1 MNNSIDSKL
10 PVTVLSGFLGA
21 GKTTVLSNILSNR
34 QNKKV
39 AVIVNDMSEINI
51 DSAIIQNE
59 VSLNRSEEKLVE
71 MSNGCICCTLREDLL
86 EEVTKLAKE
95 KRFDYLVIESTGISE
110 PLPVAETFTFAD
122 ENDLLYRSTMD
133 HMLSLDGMLHLNIR
147 NPHMSFFNPKYVENL
162 KKKVALKV
170 DQLLD
175 DIAPLGKCNLVDSV
189 SAELPLFTL
198 CEMLGVPESDRPK
211 IIEWMKLLEMA
222 QLLAATQQMQNRG
235 EEFSEEQQAHAPD
248 PALIEAFNN
257 MVQEMFDYG
266 RSILMSRRK
275 DPKEDLL
282 SVIANLEVEGEKL
295 PGEYLDGSWLLIIFA
310 GNDTTRNSISGTMNL
325 LSENPA
331 QKELVM
337 KDKDLLPN
345 MVHESIRMVSPVIYM
360 RRTTKE
366 EVQIRD
372 QIIGPN
378 EKVTLWYG
386 AANRD
391 PEIFE
396 NPDVYDITREN
407 AKKHLA
413 FGYGRHLCL
422 GKHVANM
429 QLEVVYQKIFER
441 FPDMIQDGEMVL
453 TPNNFVNAIQEM
465 PVKFTPQK

>member
-1 MNNSIDSKL
+1 
-10 PVTVLSGFLGA
+10 
-21 GKTTVLSNILSNR
+21 
-34 QNKKV
+34 
-39 AVIVNDMSEINI
+39 
-51 DSAIIQNE
+51 
-59 VSLNRSEEKLVE
+59 
-71 MSNGCICCTLREDLL
+71 
-86 EEVTKLAKE
+86 
-95 KRFDYLVIESTGISE
+95 
-110 PLPVAETFTFAD
+110 
-122 ENDLLYRSTMD
+122 
-133 HMLSLDGMLHLNIR
+133 MLSLDGMLHLNIR

-337 KDKDLLPN
+337 NNKDLLPN

-396 NPDVYDITREN
+396 NPDAYDITREN

-413 FGYGRHLCL
+413 FGLSLIH
-422 GKHVANM
+422 
-429 QLEVVYQKIFER
+429 I
-441 FPDMIQDGEMVL
+441 
-453 TPNNFVNAIQEM
+453 
-465 PVKFTPQK
+465 